1 MTLIVSARAKAFQ
14 MMTPRVPDMGDV
26 AAVADVA
33 DIVSEWICFMNL
45 RKSAPRCDISEKVD
59 AGQESTCVPKT
70 CRPLIATPLGRD
82 HVGVKLI
89 SDAI

>member
-14 MMTPRVPDMGDV
+14 MMTLRVPDMGDV

-33 DIVSEWICFMNL
+33 NL

-70 CRPLIATPLGRD
+70 CRPLIATPLGCD